1 MGGVG
6 VFIIPFVGEIARII
20 RWRDEAR
27 LGVKKLKI
35 KSRKGPYQSPVVK
48 GAGLECL
55 GAQGVRELCI
65 FLW

>member
-1 MGGVG
+1 M
-6 VFIIPFVGEIARII
+6 FIIPFAGEIARII

-48 GAGLECL
+48 WVRLKSIA
-55 GAQGVRELCI
+55 AQRVSEACI
-65 FLW
+65 FSW